1 MKKFSGIIPP
11 VSSTFHRD
19 GTLDKKAM
27 REKISGDMK
36 AQKTELKE
44 ALRREF
50 KWGVADTTRK
60 SQNLDKNTLNKQE
73 QGKFVIEWDDDK
85 KTP

>member
-1 MKKFSGIIPP
+1 
-11 VSSTFHRD
+11 
-19 GTLDKKAM
+19 
-27 REKISGDMK
+27 MK

-60 SQNLDKNTLNKQE
+60 AQNLDKNTINKQE